1 MPTPF
6 EARYPGTCLRGRDQ
20 IDVGDLLV
28 YDEEVEAWV
37 HQACKHDTADDPAPR
52 PPCQSCWQVPSV
64 SGACG
69 CPGST

>member
-1 MPTPF
+1 MPQHL

-28 YDEEVEAWV
+28 HDEELDAWV
-37 HQACKHDTADDPAPR
+37 HAGCAHDPADEPAPA
-52 PPCQSCWQVPSV
+52 PPCTTCWQVPSV

-69 CPGST
+69 CPGSG